1 MRKLLILLLSLLLP
15 IYVMGQAQINT
26 KKIKIADFTQKT
38 TKIVLTG
45 NLFYDSALQNEI
57 ATRWRISPYEFC
69 TLDEFESLKTNDS
82 YYFFLTAKGQFKR
95 EKEPGLTFLT
105 IVKGGAHAENGIDG
119 MLEVVSFPI
128 AAAEDPSGREFI
140 FLTAVI
146 DIIQNHIYDSMEK
159 DFDAYGGLGTYT
171 LDLPQTTEMTII
183 FSEDDLAAM
192 DETAR
197 DLYFNDTMMM
207 TDEESAD
214 SLLVRNAENTLISY
228 TVAPSRPV
236 QGSFCYKMLIDTQ
249 NHRLYYFKRHRITPR
264 NGKGFLLEDIKRI
277 SVFRTKKQQTGI

>member
-1 MRKLLILLLSLLLP
+1 MRKLLTIVLSFLLP
-15 IYVMGQAQINT
+15 LYVMGQAQINT

-45 NLFYDSALQNEI
+45 NLFYDSALQNDI

-69 TLDEFESLKTNDS
+69 TLDEFESLKTDDS
-82 YYFFLTAKGQFKR
+82 YYFLLTTKGQFKR

-105 IVKGGAHAENGIDG
+105 IVKGGADAENGIEG

-128 AAAEDPSGREFI
+128 AAAEDPSGREFV
-140 FLTAVI
+140 FLTAII
-146 DIIQNHIYDSMEK
+146 DIIQNYVNDSMEK
-159 DFDAYGGLGTYT
+159 DFDAYGGLGNST
-171 LDLPQTTEMTII
+171 LNLPKTADMTII
-183 FSEDDLAAM
+183 FSENDLASM

-197 DLYFNDTMMM
+197 DLYLNDTMFM

-214 SLLVRNAENTLISY
+214 SHLMQNTENTLISY

-249 NHRLYYFKRHRITPR
+249 NHRLYYFKRHRITSR

-277 SVFRTKKQQTGI
+277 SWFRTKKQQAGI